1 MNHEKLPPTLEGYTF
16 EELQPIAWL
25 DLAISAARRQDQ
37 DAAMTEVRRLR
48 IIYRLQELEDQQLV
62 RDYGLHHEKMI
73 SDYLFNASNHLFHKS
88 FDQAIDEF
96 EKAKMM
102 IERNVRDLEP
112 LYNAVNLRPPPK
124 PQRSN

>member
-1 MNHEKLPPTLEGYTF
+1 MNHEKSPPTLEGYTF
-16 EELQPIAWL
+16 EQLQPLQWL
-25 DLAISAARRQDQ
+25 ELAISASRGQDQ
-37 DAAMTEVRRLR
+37 EAAMTEVRRLR

-62 RDYGLHHEKMI
+62 EDYGLHHEKMI
-73 SDYLFNASNHLFHKS
+73 SDHLFNASDHLFHERY
-88 FDQAIDEF
+88 DAAIDEF

-102 IERNVRDLEP
+102 LERNIRDLEP